1 MDEIAHLTDTLI
13 SLAIIAQG
21 LAYVPY
27 SNYPVGA
34 AVFAYNTNQALRGK
48 AQVFTGSNIENAAY
62 SPTICAERLAIFTA
76 VAAGYTV
83 PQELVIVT
91 NDGKGQSCGV
101 CRQVLYEFNPHMK
114 VIFCN
119 ALGEIIS
126 RTTVKEMLPG
136 AFGPEN
142 LK

>member
-1 MDEIAHLTDTLI
+1 MDAVTIKSMLTDSLI
-13 SLAIIAQG
+13 ALAIIAQG
-21 LAYVPY
+21 FTYSPY
-27 SNYPVGA
+27 SRFPVGA
-34 AVFAYNTNQALRGK
+34 ALFAYNEGK
-48 AQVFTGSNIENAAY
+48 AQVFTGANVENASY
-62 SPTICAERLAIFTA
+62 GLTICAERVALFAAIT
-76 VAAGYTV
+76 AGYTV
-83 PQELVIVT
+83 PQELVVVT
-91 NDGKGQSCGV
+91 DDGKGQSCGA
-101 CRQVLYEFNPHMK
+101 CRQVMNEFNPDMK